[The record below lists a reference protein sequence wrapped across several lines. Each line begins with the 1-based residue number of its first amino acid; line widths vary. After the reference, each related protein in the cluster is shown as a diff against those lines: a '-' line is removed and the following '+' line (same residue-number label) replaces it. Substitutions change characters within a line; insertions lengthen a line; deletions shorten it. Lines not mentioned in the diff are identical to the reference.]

1 LYILASAVGSK
12 LEWDNVMGLKVL
24 PYLMQ
29 LYLGDEA
36 YLAETLA
43 ELFDKP
49 EMRLASFGVRLSWLY
64 AWWVDPM
71 PAYPFFAASP
81 ILISLFI
88 IEPINKFI
96 APTIRRT
103 LVYYTIGQ

>member
-12 LEWDNVMGLKVL
+12 LEWDNVMGLQML
-24 PYLMQ
+24 TYLMQ

-71 PAYPFFAASP
+71 PAYPFFAASI
-81 ILISLFI
+81 ILVSCL
-88 IEPINKFI
+88 IEKPINKFI

-103 LVYYTIGQ
+103 LVYYAIGQ